1 MHDPDHSQWLM
12 FIKDED
18 AKRIQLVTSKNLEGP
33 WTLIDKNITPE
44 FRCEGPTS
52 VKIGDY
58 YHVYVDRYYENH
70 MGLIRSK
77 DLVHWE
83 DYSSHIKFPLHA
95 KHGTVFKVTPELVK
109 LISSAGL

>member
-1 MHDPDHSQWLM
+1 M
-12 FIKDED
+12 FIKDND
-18 AKRIQLVTSKNLEGP
+18 AKRIQFVTSKNLEGP
-33 WTLIDKNITPE
+33 WTLINNNITPE
-44 FRCEGPTS
+44 FICEGPTS

-58 YHVYVDRYYENH
+58 YHVYFERNYENL

-83 DYSSHIKFPLHA
+83 DYTSHIVFPTHA

-109 LISSAGL
+109 LISNAGL